1 MFALGAFPVG
11 VFLLCLFAVPESPR
25 WLLKQGRLK
34 AARRTLVHLTGAD
47 QADREIMEI
56 QAALDREGASLA
68 EWLRPGLRLA
78 LAVGMG
84 LTIFQ
89 QITGINAIIYY
100 APEIFKQA
108 GCGVRA
114 AFADTVWIGVAN
126 LLFIVVGMP
135 LMDRWGDAN
144 LF

>member
-1 MFALGAFPVG
+1 M
-11 VFLLCLFAVPESPR
+11 R
-25 WLLKQGRLK
+25 
-34 AARRTLVHLTGAD
+34 LTGAD

-56 QAALDREGASLA
+56 QAALDREGTSLA

-100 APEIFKQA
+100 APEIFKPA
-108 GCGVRA
+108 GFGVTA

-126 LLFIVVGMP
+126 LIFTVVGMT
-135 LMDRWGDAN
+135 LMDRWGRKP
-144 LF
+144 L